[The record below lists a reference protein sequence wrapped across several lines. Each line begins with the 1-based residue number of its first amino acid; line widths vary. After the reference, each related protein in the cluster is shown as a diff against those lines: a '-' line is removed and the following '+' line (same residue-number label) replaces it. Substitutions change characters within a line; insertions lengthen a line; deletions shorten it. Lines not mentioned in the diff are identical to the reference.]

1 MAIIREPVPKD
12 DFFVAP
18 RIFTRDL
25 DIPFEAIG
33 LLSVLYSLPANWEY
47 SASGL
52 ATVSMHGKNR
62 ISKLMRLLVEKGY
75 VEMVQLKTPDGKFAG
90 KTIRLKNNIGNARES
105 KQGVQSP
112 SLQNTALQT
121 PSPHTEAPVD
131 EAQYNIQGSNR
142 HEDKI
147 HQSINLG
154 EDEIDEIREEVK
166 DQIDYDYACKQ
177 FGKDR
182 IDGIVDIMVEVL
194 LSVSTVNIGRN
205 QIPAEQVKNVFR
217 KIDMNHLGYIFDCK
231 LPAEQVKNVFRKIN
245 MDHLEYI
252 FDCIEETS
260 REKKIRNMKSYLMTA
275 LYNAP
280 MTMDVYYDSDYNY
293 DSHNGGEE

>member
-90 KTIRLKNNIGNARES
+90 KSIRLKNNIGNARES

-121 PSPHTEAPVD
+121 PSPHTEAPVV
-131 EAQYNIQGSNR
+131 EAQYNIQGNNR

-166 DQIDYDYACKQ
+166 DQLDYEYACKE
-177 FGKDR
+177 FGKDK

-194 LSVSTVNIGRN
+194 LSVGTVNIGRN
-205 QIPAEQVKNVFR
+205 Q
-217 KIDMNHLGYIFDCK
+217 

>member
-121 PSPHTEAPVD
+121 PSPHTEAPVV
-131 EAQYNIQGSNR
+131 EAQYNIQGNNR
-142 HEDKI
+142 HEDTI
-147 HQSINLG
+147 HQSINLS

-166 DQIDYDYACKQ
+166 DQLDYDYACKQ

-194 LSVSTVNIGRN
+194 LSVGTVNIGRN

-217 KIDMNHLGYIFDCK
+217 KIDMNHLGYIFDC
-231 LPAEQVKNVFRKIN
+231 
-245 MDHLEYI
+245 
-252 FDCIEETS
+252 IEETS
-260 REKKIRNMKSYLMTA
+260 REKKIRNMKSYLLTA

-280 MTMDVYYDSDYNY
+280 MTIDVYYDSEYNY

>member
-121 PSPHTEAPVD
+121 PSPHTEAPVV
-131 EAQYNIQGSNR
+131 EAQYNIQGNNR

-166 DQIDYDYACKQ
+166 DQIEYDYACKQ
-177 FGKDR
+177 FGKDK

-194 LSVSTVNIGRN
+194 LSVGTVNIGRN
-205 QIPAEQVKNVFR
+205 Q
-217 KIDMNHLGYIFDCK
+217 

-245 MDHLEYI
+245 MEHIRYI

-260 REKKIRNMKSYLMTA
+260 REKKIRNMKSYLLTA

-280 MTMDVYYDSDYNY
+280 MTIDVYYDSEYNY

>member
-131 EAQYNIQGSNR
+131 EAQYNIQGNNR
-142 HEDKI
+142 HEDNK
-147 HQSINLG
+147 HQSINLS

-166 DQIDYDYACKQ
+166 DQLDYDYACKQ

-194 LSVSTVNIGRN
+194 LSVGTVNIGRN

-217 KIDMNHLGYIFDCK
+217 KIDMNHLGYIFDC
-231 LPAEQVKNVFRKIN
+231 
-245 MDHLEYI
+245 
-252 FDCIEETS
+252 IEETS
-260 REKKIRNMKSYLMTA
+260 REKKIRNMKSYLLTA

>member
-121 PSPHTEAPVD
+121 PSPHTEAPVV
-131 EAQYNIQGSNR
+131 EAQYNIQGNNR

-154 EDEIDEIREEVK
+154 ENEIDEIREEVK
-166 DQIDYDYACKQ
+166 DQLDYDYACKE

-194 LSVSTVNIGRN
+194 LSVGTVNIGRN

-217 KIDMNHLGYIFDCK
+217 KIDMNHLGYIFDC
-231 LPAEQVKNVFRKIN
+231 
-245 MDHLEYI
+245 
-252 FDCIEETS
+252 IEETS
-260 REKKIRNMKSYLMTA
+260 REKKIRNMKSYLLTA

>member
-1 MAIIREPVPKD
+1 MAIIREPVPQD

-25 DIPFEAIG
+25 DIPFEAMG

-90 KTIRLKNNIGNARES
+90 KTIRLKNNICNAKDS
-105 KQGVQSP
+105 KQSVQST
-112 SLQNTALQT
+112 SLQNTVLQT
-121 PSPHTEAPVD
+121 PSPHIESPVD
-131 EAQYNIQGSNR
+131 EAQYNIQGNNR
-142 HEDKI
+142 HEDNK
-147 HQSINLG
+147 HQSINLS

-166 DQIDYDYACKQ
+166 DQIEYDYACKQ
-177 FGKDR
+177 FGKDK

-194 LSVSTVNIGRN
+194 LSVGTVNIGKN
-205 QIPAEQVKNVFR
+205 Q
-217 KIDMNHLGYIFDCK
+217 
-231 LPAEQVKNVFRKIN
+231 LPAEQVKNIFRKI
-245 MDHLEYI
+245 DIYHLEYI

-260 REKKIRNMKSYLMTA
+260 REKKIRNMKSYLLTA

-280 MTMDVYYDSDYNY
+280 MTIDVYYDSDYNY
-293 DSHNGGEE
+293 DSRNGGEE

>member
-90 KTIRLKNNIGNARES
+90 KSIRLKNNIGNARES

-121 PSPHTEAPVD
+121 PSPHTEAPVV
-131 EAQYNIQGSNR
+131 EAQYNIQGNNR

-166 DQIDYDYACKQ
+166 DQLDYEYACKE

-182 IDGIVDIMVEVL
+182 IDGIVDIMVETL
-194 LSVSTVNIGRN
+194 LSVGTVNIGRN
-205 QIPAEQVKNVFR
+205 Q
-217 KIDMNHLGYIFDCK
+217 

-245 MDHLEYI
+245 MEHIRYI

>member
-90 KTIRLKNNIGNARES
+90 KSIRLKNNIGNARES

-121 PSPHTEAPVD
+121 PSPHTEAPVV
-131 EAQYNIQGSNR
+131 EAQYNIQGNNR

-166 DQIDYDYACKQ
+166 DQLDYDYACKE

-194 LSVSTVNIGRN
+194 LSVGTVNIGRN

-217 KIDMNHLGYIFDCK
+217 KIDMNHLGYIFDC
-231 LPAEQVKNVFRKIN
+231 
-245 MDHLEYI
+245 
-252 FDCIEETS
+252 IEETS
-260 REKKIRNMKSYLMTA
+260 REKKIRNMKSYLLTA

-280 MTMDVYYDSDYNY
+280 MTIDVYYDSEYNY

>member
-121 PSPHTEAPVD
+121 PSPHTEAPVV
-131 EAQYNIQGSNR
+131 EAQYNIQGNNR

-166 DQIDYDYACKQ
+166 DQIEYDYACKQ
-177 FGKDR
+177 FGKDK

-194 LSVSTVNIGRN
+194 LSVGTVNIGRN
-205 QIPAEQVKNVFR
+205 Q
-217 KIDMNHLGYIFDCK
+217 

-245 MDHLEYI
+245 MEHIRYI

-260 REKKIRNMKSYLMTA
+260 REKKIRNMKSYLLTA

-280 MTMDVYYDSDYNY
+280 MTIDAYYASESNY
-293 DSHNGGEE
+293 DYHNRGEN

>member
-121 PSPHTEAPVD
+121 PSPHTEAPVV
-131 EAQYNIQGSNR
+131 EAQYNIQGNNR
-142 HEDKI
+142 HEDNI

-166 DQIDYDYACKQ
+166 DQLDYEYACKE

-194 LSVSTVNIGRN
+194 LSVGTVNIGRN
-205 QIPAEQVKNVFR
+205 Q
-217 KIDMNHLGYIFDCK
+217 

-245 MDHLEYI
+245 MEHIRYI

-260 REKKIRNMKSYLMTA
+260 REKKIRKMKSYLMTA

>member
-121 PSPHTEAPVD
+121 PSPHTEAPVV
-131 EAQYNIQGSNR
+131 EAQYNIQGNNR

-147 HQSINLG
+147 HQSINLS

-166 DQIDYDYACKQ
+166 DQIEYDYACKQ
-177 FGKDR
+177 FGKDK

-194 LSVSTVNIGRN
+194 LSVGTVNIGRN
-205 QIPAEQVKNVFR
+205 Q
-217 KIDMNHLGYIFDCK
+217 

-260 REKKIRNMKSYLMTA
+260 REKNIRNMKSYLMTA

>member
-25 DIPFEAIG
+25 DIPFEAMG
-33 LLSVLYSLPANWEY
+33 LMSVLYSLPANWEY
-47 SASGL
+47 SATGL
-52 ATVSMHGKNR
+52 AKVSMHGKNR

-90 KTIRLKNNIGNARES
+90 KTIRLKNNICNARDS
-105 KQGVQSP
+105 KQSVQSQ

-121 PSPHTEAPVD
+121 PSPHIESPVD
-131 EAQYNIQGSNR
+131 EAQYNIQGNNR
-142 HEDKI
+142 HEDNK
-147 HQSINLG
+147 HQSINLS

-166 DQIDYDYACKQ
+166 DQIEYDYACKQ
-177 FGKDR
+177 FGKDK
-182 IDGIVDIMVEVL
+182 IDGIVDIMVEIF
-194 LSVSTVNIGRN
+194 LSVGTVNIGRN
-205 QIPAEQVKNVFR
+205 Q
-217 KIDMNHLGYIFDCK
+217 

-260 REKKIRNMKSYLMTA
+260 REKKIRNMKSYLLTA

-280 MTMDVYYDSDYNY
+280 MTMDVYYDSDYNF

>member
-112 SLQNTALQT
+112 SLQNAALQT
-121 PSPHTEAPVD
+121 PSPHTEAPVV
-131 EAQYNIQGSNR
+131 EAQYNIQGNNR

-166 DQIDYDYACKQ
+166 DQLDYAYACKQ
-177 FGKDR
+177 FGEDK
-182 IDGIVDIMVEVL
+182 IDGIVDIMVETL
-194 LSVSTVNIGRN
+194 LSVGTVNIGRN
-205 QIPAEQVKNVFR
+205 Q
-217 KIDMNHLGYIFDCK
+217 

-245 MDHLEYI
+245 MEHIRYI

-260 REKKIRNMKSYLMTA
+260 REKKIRNMKSYLLTA

-280 MTMDVYYDSDYNY
+280 MTIDVYYDSEYNY
-293 DSHNGGEE
+293 DSHNGGED

>member
-121 PSPHTEAPVD
+121 PSPHTEAPVV
-131 EAQYNIQGSNR
+131 EAQYNIQGNNR

-166 DQIDYDYACKQ
+166 DQLDYDYACKQ

-194 LSVSTVNIGRN
+194 LSVGTVNIGRN
-205 QIPAEQVKNVFR
+205 Q
-217 KIDMNHLGYIFDCK
+217 

-245 MDHLEYI
+245 MEHIRYI

-260 REKKIRNMKSYLMTA
+260 REKKIRNMKSYLLTA

-280 MTMDVYYDSDYNY
+280 MTIDVYYDSEYNY
-293 DSHNGGEE
+293 DSHNVGEE

>member
-112 SLQNTALQT
+112 LLQNTALQT
-121 PSPHTEAPVD
+121 PSPHTEAPVV
-131 EAQYNIQGSNR
+131 EAQYNIQGNNR

-166 DQIDYDYACKQ
+166 DQLDYEYACKE
-177 FGKDR
+177 FGKDK

-194 LSVSTVNIGRN
+194 LSVGTVNIGRN
-205 QIPAEQVKNVFR
+205 Q
-217 KIDMNHLGYIFDCK
+217 

-245 MDHLEYI
+245 MEHIRYI

-260 REKKIRNMKSYLMTA
+260 REKKIRNMKSYLLTA

-280 MTMDVYYDSDYNY
+280 MTIDVYYDSEYNY

>member
-1 MAIIREPVPKD
+1 MAIIREPEPKD

-62 ISKLMRLLVEKGY
+62 ISKLLRLLVEKGY

-131 EAQYNIQGSNR
+131 EAQYNIQGNNR

-166 DQIDYDYACKQ
+166 DQLEYEYACKE

-182 IDGIVDIMVEVL
+182 IDGIVDIMVETL
-194 LSVSTVNIGRN
+194 LSVGTVNIGRN
-205 QIPAEQVKNVFR
+205 Q
-217 KIDMNHLGYIFDCK
+217 

-245 MDHLEYI
+245 MEHIRYI

-260 REKKIRNMKSYLMTA
+260 REKKIRNMKSYLLTA

-280 MTMDVYYDSDYNY
+280 MTIDVYYDSEYNY
-293 DSHNGGEE
+293 DSHNGGED

>member
-112 SLQNTALQT
+112 SIQNTALQT
-121 PSPHTEAPVD
+121 PSPHTEAPVV
-131 EAQYNIQGSNR
+131 EAQYNIQGNNR

-166 DQIDYDYACKQ
+166 DQLEYEYACKE

-194 LSVSTVNIGRN
+194 LSVGTVNIGRN
-205 QIPAEQVKNVFR
+205 Q
-217 KIDMNHLGYIFDCK
+217 

-245 MDHLEYI
+245 MEHIRYI

-260 REKKIRNMKSYLMTA
+260 REKKIRNMKSYLLTA

-280 MTMDVYYDSDYNY
+280 MTIDVYYDSEYNY
-293 DSHNGGEE
+293 DSHNGGED

>member
-121 PSPHTEAPVD
+121 PSPHTEAPVV
-131 EAQYNIQGSNR
+131 EAQYNIQGNNR

-166 DQIDYDYACKQ
+166 DQLDYEYACKE

-182 IDGIVDIMVEVL
+182 IDGIVDIMVETL
-194 LSVSTVNIGRN
+194 LSVGTVNIGRN
-205 QIPAEQVKNVFR
+205 Q
-217 KIDMNHLGYIFDCK
+217 

-245 MDHLEYI
+245 MEHIRYI

-260 REKKIRNMKSYLMTA
+260 REKKIRNMKSYLLTA

-280 MTMDVYYDSDYNY
+280 MTIDAYYDSEYNY
-293 DSHNGGEE
+293 DSHNGGED

>member
-25 DIPFEAIG
+25 DIPFEAMG
-33 LLSVLYSLPANWEY
+33 LMSVLYSLPANWEY
-47 SASGL
+47 SATGL
-52 ATVSMHGKNR
+52 AKVSMHGKNR

-90 KTIRLKNNIGNARES
+90 KTIRLKNNICNARDS
-105 KQGVQSP
+105 KQSVQSQ

-121 PSPHTEAPVD
+121 PSPHIELPVD
-131 EAQYNIQGSNR
+131 EAKYNIQGNNR
-142 HEDKI
+142 HEDNK
-147 HQSINLG
+147 HQSINLS

-166 DQIDYDYACKQ
+166 DQLDYDYACKQ

-194 LSVSTVNIGRN
+194 LSVGTVNIGRN
-205 QIPAEQVKNVFR
+205 Q
-217 KIDMNHLGYIFDCK
+217 

-260 REKKIRNMKSYLMTA
+260 REKKIRNMKSYLLTA

-280 MTMDVYYDSDYNY
+280 MTMDVYYDSDYIF

>member
-112 SLQNTALQT
+112 LLQNTALQT

-131 EAQYNIQGSNR
+131 EAQYNIQGN
-142 HEDKI
+142 
-147 HQSINLG
+147 N
-154 EDEIDEIREEVK
+154 
-166 DQIDYDYACKQ
+166 C
-177 FGKDR
+177 
-182 IDGIVDIMVEVL
+182 
-194 LSVSTVNIGRN
+194 
-205 QIPAEQVKNVFR
+205 
-217 KIDMNHLGYIFDCK
+217 
-231 LPAEQVKNVFRKIN
+231 
-245 MDHLEYI
+245 
-252 FDCIEETS
+252 
-260 REKKIRNMKSYLMTA
+260 
-275 LYNAP
+275 
-280 MTMDVYYDSDYNY
+280 
-293 DSHNGGEE
+293 

>member
-121 PSPHTEAPVD
+121 PSPHTEAPVV
-131 EAQYNIQGSNR
+131 EAQYNIQGNNR

-166 DQIDYDYACKQ
+166 DQLDYEYACKE

-182 IDGIVDIMVEVL
+182 IDGIVDIMVETL
-194 LSVSTVNIGRN
+194 LSVGTVNIGRN
-205 QIPAEQVKNVFR
+205 Q
-217 KIDMNHLGYIFDCK
+217 

-245 MDHLEYI
+245 MEHIRYI

>member
-25 DIPFEAIG
+25 DISIEAIG

-90 KTIRLKNNIGNARES
+90 KSIRLKNNIGNVRES

-121 PSPHTEAPVD
+121 PSSHTEAPVV
-131 EAQYNIQGSNR
+131 EAQYNIQGNNR

-166 DQIDYDYACKQ
+166 DQLDYEYACKE

-194 LSVSTVNIGRN
+194 LSVGTVNIGRN

-217 KIDMNHLGYIFDCK
+217 KIDMNHLG
-231 LPAEQVKNVFRKIN
+231 
-245 MDHLEYI
+245 YI

>member
-112 SLQNTALQT
+112 LLQNTALQT
-121 PSPHTEAPVD
+121 PSPHTEAPVV
-131 EAQYNIQGSNR
+131 EAQYNIQGNNR

-166 DQIDYDYACKQ
+166 DQLDYEYACKE

-182 IDGIVDIMVEVL
+182 IDGIVDIMVETL
-194 LSVSTVNIGRN
+194 LSVGTVNIGRN
-205 QIPAEQVKNVFR
+205 Q
-217 KIDMNHLGYIFDCK
+217 

-245 MDHLEYI
+245 MEHIRYI

-260 REKKIRNMKSYLMTA
+260 REKKIRNMKSYLLTA

-280 MTMDVYYDSDYNY
+280 MTIDVYYDSEYNY
-293 DSHNGGEE
+293 DSHNGGED

>member
-112 SLQNTALQT
+112 SIQNTALQT
-121 PSPHTEAPVD
+121 PSPHTEAPVV
-131 EAQYNIQGSNR
+131 EAQYNIQGNNR
-142 HEDKI
+142 HEDTI
-147 HQSINLG
+147 HQSINLS

-166 DQIDYDYACKQ
+166 DQLDYEYACKE

-182 IDGIVDIMVEVL
+182 IDGIVDIMVETL
-194 LSVSTVNIGRN
+194 LSVGTVNIGRN
-205 QIPAEQVKNVFR
+205 Q
-217 KIDMNHLGYIFDCK
+217 

-245 MDHLEYI
+245 MEHIRYI

-260 REKKIRNMKSYLMTA
+260 REKKIRNMKSYLLTA

-280 MTMDVYYDSDYNY
+280 MTIDVYYDSEYNY
-293 DSHNGGEE
+293 DSHNGGED

>member
-121 PSPHTEAPVD
+121 PSPHTEAPVV
-131 EAQYNIQGSNR
+131 EAQYNIQGNNR

-166 DQIDYDYACKQ
+166 DQLDYEYACKE

-194 LSVSTVNIGRN
+194 LSVGTVNIGRN
-205 QIPAEQVKNVFR
+205 Q
-217 KIDMNHLGYIFDCK
+217 

>member
-105 KQGVQSP
+105 K
-112 SLQNTALQT
+112 
-121 PSPHTEAPVD
+121 
-131 EAQYNIQGSNR
+131 R
-142 HEDKI
+142 
-147 HQSINLG
+147 
-154 EDEIDEIREEVK
+154 
-166 DQIDYDYACKQ
+166 
-177 FGKDR
+177 FR
-182 IDGIVDIMVEVL
+182 I
-194 LSVSTVNIGRN
+194 
-205 QIPAEQVKNVFR
+205 
-217 KIDMNHLGYIFDCK
+217 
-231 LPAEQVKNVFRKIN
+231 
-245 MDHLEYI
+245 
-252 FDCIEETS
+252 
-260 REKKIRNMKSYLMTA
+260 
-275 LYNAP
+275 
-280 MTMDVYYDSDYNY
+280 
-293 DSHNGGEE
+293 

>member
-1 MAIIREPVPKD
+1 MAIIREPVPQD

-75 VEMVQLKTPDGKFAG
+75 VEVMQLKTPDGKFAG
-90 KTIRLKNNIGNARES
+90 KTIRLKNNIGNAKDS
-105 KQGVQSP
+105 KQSVQSP

-121 PSPHTEAPVD
+121 PSPHTEAPVV
-131 EAQYNIQGSNR
+131 EAQYNIQGNNR
-142 HEDKI
+142 HEDTI
-147 HQSINLG
+147 HQSINLS

-166 DQIDYDYACKQ
+166 DQIEYDYACKQ
-177 FGKDR
+177 FGKDK

-194 LSVSTVNIGRN
+194 LSVGTVNIGKN
-205 QIPAEQVKNVFR
+205 Q
-217 KIDMNHLGYIFDCK
+217 
-231 LPAEQVKNVFRKIN
+231 LPAEQVKNIFRKI
-245 MDHLEYI
+245 DIYHLEYI

-260 REKKIRNMKSYLMTA
+260 REKKIRQTGWTILLFFISLSQKSRRIA
-275 LYNAP
+275 VASRP
-280 MTMDVYYDSDYNY
+280 
-293 DSHNGGEE
+293 

>member
-121 PSPHTEAPVD
+121 PSPHTEAPVV
-131 EAQYNIQGSNR
+131 EAQYNIQGNNR

-166 DQIDYDYACKQ
+166 DQLEYEYACKE

-182 IDGIVDIMVEVL
+182 IDGIVDIMVETL
-194 LSVSTVNIGRN
+194 LSVGTVNIGRN

-217 KIDMNHLGYIFDCK
+217 KIDMNHLGYIFDC
-231 LPAEQVKNVFRKIN
+231 
-245 MDHLEYI
+245 
-252 FDCIEETS
+252 IEETS
-260 REKKIRNMKSYLMTA
+260 REKKIRNMKSYLLTA

-280 MTMDVYYDSDYNY
+280 MTIDAYYASESNY
-293 DSHNGGEE
+293 DYHNRGEN

>member
-121 PSPHTEAPVD
+121 PSPHTEAPVV

-166 DQIDYDYACKQ
+166 DQIEYDYACKQ
-177 FGKDR
+177 FGKDK

-194 LSVSTVNIGRN
+194 LSVGTVNIGRN

-217 KIDMNHLGYIFDCK
+217 KIDMNHLGYIFDC
-231 LPAEQVKNVFRKIN
+231 
-245 MDHLEYI
+245 
-252 FDCIEETS
+252 IEETS
-260 REKKIRNMKSYLMTA
+260 REKKIRNMKSYLLTA

>member
-90 KTIRLKNNIGNARES
+90 KSIRLKNNIGNARES

-121 PSPHTEAPVD
+121 PSPHTEAPVV
-131 EAQYNIQGSNR
+131 EAQYNIQGNNR

-166 DQIDYDYACKQ
+166 DQLDYDYACKQ
-177 FGKDR
+177 FGKYR

-194 LSVSTVNIGRN
+194 LSVGTVNIGRN

-217 KIDMNHLGYIFDCK
+217 KIDMNHLGYIFDC
-231 LPAEQVKNVFRKIN
+231 
-245 MDHLEYI
+245 
-252 FDCIEETS
+252 IEETS
-260 REKKIRNMKSYLMTA
+260 REKKIRNMKSYLLTA

>member
-112 SLQNTALQT
+112 SLQNTVLQT
-121 PSPHTEAPVD
+121 PSPHIESPVD
-131 EAQYNIQGSNR
+131 EAQYNIQGNNR
-142 HEDKI
+142 HEDNK
-147 HQSINLG
+147 HQSINLS

-194 LSVSTVNIGRN
+194 LSVGTVNIGRN

-217 KIDMNHLGYIFDCK
+217 KIDMNHLG
-231 LPAEQVKNVFRKIN
+231 
-245 MDHLEYI
+245 YI

>member
-121 PSPHTEAPVD
+121 PSPHTEAPVV
-131 EAQYNIQGSNR
+131 EAQYNIQGNNR

-166 DQIDYDYACKQ
+166 DQLDYEYACKE

-194 LSVSTVNIGRN
+194 LSVGTVNIGRN
-205 QIPAEQVKNVFR
+205 Q
-217 KIDMNHLGYIFDCK
+217 

-245 MDHLEYI
+245 MEHIRYI

-260 REKKIRNMKSYLMTA
+260 REKKIRNMKSYLLTA

-280 MTMDVYYDSDYNY
+280 MTIDVYYDSEYNY
-293 DSHNGGEE
+293 DSHNGGED

>member
-121 PSPHTEAPVD
+121 PSPHTEAPVV
-131 EAQYNIQGSNR
+131 EAQYNIQGNNR

-147 HQSINLG
+147 HQSINLS

-166 DQIDYDYACKQ
+166 DQIEYDYACKQ
-177 FGKDR
+177 FGKDK
-182 IDGIVDIMVEVL
+182 IDGIVDIMVEVI
-194 LSVSTVNIGRN
+194 LSVGTVNIGRN
-205 QIPAEQVKNVFR
+205 Q
-217 KIDMNHLGYIFDCK
+217 

>member
-121 PSPHTEAPVD
+121 PSPHTEAPVV
-131 EAQYNIQGSNR
+131 EAQYNIQGNNR

-166 DQIDYDYACKQ
+166 DQLDYEYACKE

-194 LSVSTVNIGRN
+194 LSVGTVNIGRN
-205 QIPAEQVKNVFR
+205 QI
-217 KIDMNHLGYIFDCK
+217 
-231 LPAEQVKNVFRKIN
+231 PAEQVKNVFRKIN

-260 REKKIRNMKSYLMTA
+260 REKKIRNMKSYLLTA

-293 DSHNGGEE
+293 DSHNGGED

>member
-112 SLQNTALQT
+112 SLQNTVLQT
-121 PSPHTEAPVD
+121 PSPHIESPVD
-131 EAQYNIQGSNR
+131 EAQYNIQGNNR
-142 HEDKI
+142 HEDNK
-147 HQSINLG
+147 HQSINLS

-166 DQIDYDYACKQ
+166 DQLDYDYACKQ
-177 FGKDR
+177 FGKDK

-194 LSVSTVNIGRN
+194 LFVGTVNIGRN
-205 QIPAEQVKNVFR
+205 Q
-217 KIDMNHLGYIFDCK
+217 